1 MGYYTAFRLSVKNVR
16 SLSEYTALREA
27 VKPFG
32 VFDLDLELE
41 PGLELKLKPQPGLV
55 IFYSSDTYKWYHFE
69 KDMDKLSQEFP
80 HMTFMLE
87 GDGEDYDDYWIEYFQ
102 DGNHELCVGSF
113 TYPDPVTI
121 PWNDIPNISIPEEE
135 EECEQKGWSQV
146 LNGAE
151 SE

>member
-1 MGYYTAFRLSVKNVR
+1 MGYYTSFQLSVKNVR
-16 SLSEYTALREA
+16 SAGEYRALYEA
-27 VKPFG
+27 LEPFG
-32 VFDLDLELE
+32 VFDLE
-41 PGLELKLKPQPGLV
+41 PEPQYGLAT
-55 IFYSSDTYKWYHFE
+55 FYSSDTYKWYDFE
-69 KDMDKLSQEFP
+69 EDMEKISQAFP

-87 GDGEDYDDYWIEYFQ
+87 GNGEDYDDYWIEYFQ

-135 EECEQKGWSQV
+135 AECEQKGWSQV

>member
-16 SLSEYTALREA
+16 RLSEYTALREA

-32 VFDLDLELE
+32 VFDLDLS
-41 PGLELKLKPQPGLV
+41 LELGPKTGL
-55 IFYSSDTYKWYHFE
+55 ITFYSSDTHKWYHFE
-69 KDMDKLSQEFP
+69 KDMEKLSQEFP

-102 DGNHELCVGSF
+102 NGNHELCVGAIA
-113 TYPDPVTI
+113 YPDPVTI
-121 PWNDIPNISIPEEE
+121 PWNDIPNISISEKE